1 MRKLTY
7 ILLLIVTPLLLA
19 ACQST
24 TINSAWFDPTF
35 KGPPMTRIDVVAMGT
50 NLSSRR
56 VFEDIFAQQLRAV
69 GVDGVA
75 GWTVI
80 PDEARAAQGMFNEA
94 VARSNAQG
102 LLVVRL
108 LGVDTRTQVSTTMTP
123 GTSMMWGTGPWGPG
137 WNTFG
142 PAMVP
147 VTQVSQYDL
156 AMVETTL
163 FDTATQRVV
172 WSANTQTLNPR
183 SVESEAPGFATL
195 IIQQL
200 TARGVIAAKK

>member
-7 ILLLIVTPLLLA
+7 ILLLLVTPLLLA

-35 KGPPMTRIDVVAMGT
+35 KGPPMTKIDVIAMGT

-69 GVDGVA
+69 GVEGVA

-80 PDEARAAQGMFNEA
+80 PDEARGAQGQFTDA
-94 VARSNAQG
+94 VAKTGAQG

-123 GTSMMWGTGPWGPG
+123 GPAMMWGGPWGPSWG
-137 WNTFG
+137 GFG

-163 FDTATQRVV
+163 FDTTTKQVV

-183 SVESEAPGFATL
+183 TVEAEAPGFSQL
-195 IIQQL
+195 IIAQL
-200 TARGVIAAKK
+200 TARGLIVGAKK